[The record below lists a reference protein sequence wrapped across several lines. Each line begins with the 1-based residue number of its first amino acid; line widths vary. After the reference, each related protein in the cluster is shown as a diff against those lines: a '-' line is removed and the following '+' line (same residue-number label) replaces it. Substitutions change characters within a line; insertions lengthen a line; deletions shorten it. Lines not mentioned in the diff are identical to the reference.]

1 MINKLILG
9 TAQFGFN
16 YGINNS
22 TGKVSKHEAFKILDY
37 AYKNNIRTIDTAE
50 SYGNSQQILGMYL
63 AANPT
68 KKFKIITKIDINKN
82 YEKTHLIDSII
93 SSKELLNINF
103 FEGYMFHDYKFFKDS
118 EYLFSKLEKAK
129 EMGLLK
135 TLGISLY
142 NNNEIEDIIQN
153 YNFDF
158 IQIPFNL
165 LDNSSKRK
173 SILIMAKE
181 RNIDV
186 HVRSVFLQGLFF
198 KSKEIMPTKLK
209 PLIKYINDLEE
220 ICLERNIS
228 IDELAIKYNY
238 SKSYI
243 DKIIF
248 GVDNLNQLKRN
259 IEIMKS
265 NILIPNKTIDKI
277 NVLENELLNP
287 SNW

>member
-1 MINKLILG
+1 
-9 TAQFGFN
+9 
-16 YGINNS
+16 
-22 TGKVSKHEAFKILDY
+22 
-37 AYKNNIRTIDTAE
+37 
-50 SYGNSQQILGMYL
+50 
-63 AANPT
+63 
-68 KKFKIITKIDINKN
+68 
-82 YEKTHLIDSII
+82 
-93 SSKELLNINF
+93 
-103 FEGYMFHDYKFFKDS
+103 
-118 EYLFSKLEKAK
+118 
-129 EMGLLK
+129 
-135 TLGISLY
+135 
-142 NNNEIEDIIQN
+142 
-153 YNFDF
+153 
-158 IQIPFNL
+158 
-165 LDNSSKRK
+165 
-173 SILIMAKE
+173 
-181 RNIDV
+181 
-186 HVRSVFLQGLFF
+186 
-198 KSKEIMPTKLK
+198 MPTKLK